1 MCGNPEKPAHGWQP
15 CVGHPLF
22 YCTRTPRIRVR
33 VSEVPRYR
41 AGLCAATLGRVILTL
56 RAPPDEGGAG
66 DGVRHY
72 TVSYFGYHAIAADMA
87 ATPAAAAAASP
98 PPIVYGTAW
107 KAERTGDLV
116 GQALRAGYRG
126 IDTACQPKHYN
137 EPGVGAA
144 VAGAIESGL
153 VTRSQLWL
161 QTKFTSLGGQDP
173 AHVPYDHTAPIEEQ
187 VAQSLAASLQNL
199 GTDYIDSLVLHSP
212 LATHERPSVPLGRP
226 GWRRKG
232 LYGIFLYKIQ
242 PNQFYTVLL
251 YNRGTEPQAI
261 LDGHPVRPGGLSGGL

>member
-1 MCGNPEKPAHGWQP
+1 
-15 CVGHPLF
+15 
-22 YCTRTPRIRVR
+22 
-33 VSEVPRYR
+33 
-41 AGLCAATLGRVILTL
+41 
-56 RAPPDEGGAG
+56 
-66 DGVRHY
+66 
-72 TVSYFGYHAIAADMA
+72 MA

-212 LATHERPSVPLGRP
+212 LATHELTMRAWRVMEGAVRAGSARTLGVSNLKSLSQLQAICVEATIQPSVSR
-226 GWRRKG
+226 
-232 LYGIFLYKIQ
+232 
-242 PNQFYTVLL
+242 
-251 YNRGTEPQAI
+251 
-261 LDGHPVRPGGLSGGL
+261 